1 MKIKIDI
8 QPFNEKWK
16 TQFEE
21 IKTEFQKALTLLE
34 SQIDHVGSTSIE
46 GLSAKPIIDILV
58 GLNNESQLDKTI
70 KPLTDKGYVY
80 YEMYNSNMPYRRFFI
95 KTKNKELQNTIIKNE
110 NQIDQKVLKHS
121 NRIAHIHI
129 IPKNSIHWLRHI
141 AFKHYLIENPEIRN
155 EYQGLKEKLS
165 LKKWKDGN
173 EYNAAKNDFIKYH
186 EEKALKWYEV

>member
-34 SQIDHVGSTSIE
+34 PQIDHIGSTSIE

-155 EYQGLKEKLS
+155 EYQGLKE
-165 LKKWKDGN
+165 N
-173 EYNAAKNDFIKYH
+173 
-186 EEKALKWYEV
+186 